1 MNAPQEAIDFSSKVF
16 LVIDDFED
24 MHTLLRQTLKSCG
37 ADTKLIDSASTASEA
52 LRLLGSKKY
61 DVVLCDYN
69 LGAGKTGQNVLEEA
83 KLRQLVGPACAWLM
97 ITAEKTNDIFM
108 GAAEA
113 QPDDY
118 LLKPITAGALR
129 LRLAKIWNKKKAFIE
144 IAAAV
149 ASYDYSGAI
158 KLCDQ
163 RLEFDEANA
172 VDLLRLKARLLL
184 DSGNTG
190 GARRTFEK
198 VVLER
203 NLPWAK
209 VGLAKVKFHEGDL
222 AGAKSLLE
230 TVIAENPYYLEAY
243 DWLTRVCQAL
253 DKHEEAERVLEKA
266 TIMSPN
272 SVARQRALGEVS
284 LKLGKLDNAEKAF
297 KKSVGLG
304 EHSILKTPDAYTGL
318 AKTCSAKGNS
328 SEALRV
334 LDTLNKD
341 FDDET
346 ARFKSLIAKGM
357 VHQRSGDSANAREVA
372 KELSERMKN
381 LPQRLESKANL
392 EMAQLFIDIGEKET
406 AVSLLQEEVK
416 NSPENAEVL
425 EQVKQVFVG
434 AQMGE
439 QGIALI
445 ESTRKSA
452 IEQMNRGVLLAHEGK
467 IEDAIIWMRT
477 AREAMPTNARVL
489 FNLAY
494 VLIAQLKKTKKD
506 AKVVSEARGALIE
519 ANRLMPGEKRFTEL
533 MESLRAIENDPH
545 FVKGDEP
552 VKPVEQT

>member
-1 MNAPQEAIDFSSKVF
+1 MNNPQNETDFSGKVF
-16 LVIDDFED
+16 LIIDDFED

-37 ADTKLIDSASTASEA
+37 ANTKYVDTASTASEA
-52 LRLLGSKKY
+52 IKLLGSKKY

-69 LGAGKTGQNVLEEA
+69 LGAGKTGQNILEEA
-83 KLRQLVGPACAWLM
+83 KHRQLVGPACAWLM

-108 GAAEA
+108 GTAEA

-118 LLKPITAGALR
+118 LLKPITSGALR

-149 ASYDYSGAI
+149 ASYDYPSAI
-158 KLCDQ
+158 KLCDK
-163 RLEFDEANA
+163 RLAFDEANA
-172 VDLLRLKARLLL
+172 VDLLRLKAKLLL
-184 DSGNTG
+184 DSGNTE
-190 GARRTFEK
+190 GARHTFEK
-198 VVLER
+198 VMLER

-209 VGLAKVKFHEGDL
+209 VGLAKVKFQEGNI

-230 TVIAENPYYLEAY
+230 TVIQDNPYYLEAY

-253 DKHEEAERVLEKA
+253 NKHNEAEQVLEKA
-266 TIMSPN
+266 TTLSPN
-272 SVARQRALGEVS
+272 SISRQKTLGEVS
-284 LKLGKLDNAEKAF
+284 LKLGKLDIAEKAF

-304 EHSILKTPDAYTGL
+304 EHSILRTPDAYTGL

-328 SEALRV
+328 VEALRV
-334 LDTLNKD
+334 LDTMNKD

-346 ARFKSLIAKGM
+346 ARFKAMIAKGV
-357 VHQRSGDSANAREVA
+357 VHQQSGDSARAREVA

-392 EMAQLFIDIGEKET
+392 EMAQLFLDMGEKET

-416 NSPENAEVL
+416 NSPENAEIL

-434 AQMGE
+434 AQMSE

-489 FNLAY
+489 LNLAY
-494 VLIAQLKKTKKD
+494 VLIAHLKKTGTD
-506 AKVVSEARGALIE
+506 AKIISEAREALIE
-519 ANRLMPGEKRFTEL
+519 ANRLVPGEKRFTEL
-533 MESLRAIENDPH
+533 MESLKACQPKN
-545 FVKGDEP
+545 VN
-552 VKPVEQT
+552 